1 MLTIGQM
8 SKVCGVTVKTLR
20 HYDKI
25 GLLKAMNVDE
35 FTGYRYY
42 SEEQI
47 KTMLLISRL
56 KRYGFALADIQNLL
70 KFPDSKEMQ
79 RQLRFQIARLEQER
93 ESLSMTIRDIVGH
106 LEEFERTGN
115 IMSYQYQYQIV
126 LKESEPL
133 ALLTERQRMSVDEF
147 GDYYGKIYQ
156 RIVKDRLKS
165 SCLSLAIYY
174 DEEFD
179 PADGDVELGVE
190 ILEKDKADKVLPSV
204 LCATTI
210 HRGGYS
216 SLPEAYGKVAAWI
229 QENGYRIVGAPYEI
243 YRKNAF
249 NKLPTEEWETE
260 IYFPVEK

>member
-25 GLLKAMNVDE
+25 GLLKAMEVDE
-35 FTGYRYY
+35 YTGYRYY

-47 KTMLLISRL
+47 STMLLISRL
-56 KRYGFALADIQNLL
+56 KRYGFSLSEVQHLL
-70 KFPDSKEMQ
+70 QLRDSKELQ
-79 RQLRFQIARLEQER
+79 RQLRFQMARLEQKR
-93 ESLSMTIRDIVGH
+93 ENILGTIREIDSH
-106 LEEFERTGN
+106 LKEFERTGN
-115 IMSYQYQYQIV
+115 IMSYQDQYQIV

-133 ALLTERQRMSVDEF
+133 ALITERQRMSVDDF

-156 RIVKDRLKS
+156 RIVKEKLKS

-190 ILEKDKADKVLPSV
+190 ILEKEKADKVLPAV

-210 HRGGYS
+210 HKGAYS
-216 SLPEAYGKVAAWI
+216 SLPDAYGKVAAWI
-229 QENGYRIVGAPYEI
+229 QENGYQIIGAPYEI

-260 IYFPVEK
+260 IFFPVEK